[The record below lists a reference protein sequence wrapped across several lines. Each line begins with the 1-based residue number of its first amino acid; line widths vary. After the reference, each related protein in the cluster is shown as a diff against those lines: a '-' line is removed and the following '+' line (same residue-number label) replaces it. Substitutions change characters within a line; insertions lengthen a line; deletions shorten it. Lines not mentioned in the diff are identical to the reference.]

1 MICLYCNNEVEPASP
16 RAKEGICKSCST
28 LDMIGNQ
35 LQVQVA
41 KDCLE
46 KARME
51 KCERNISMRKM
62 GLYLC

>member
-1 MICLYCNNEVEPASP
+1 MFCLYCNNEADPTNP
-16 RAKEGICKSCST
+16 RGICKTC
-28 LDMIGNQ
+28 DEIDRIRNQ
-35 LQVQVA
+35 LQVQYA